1 MLERTKETE
10 SMTTLHNE
18 AWLLLARWKNSAWT
32 MLGIAFVSFA
42 AGTLISSHLTHLQEV
57 KAESNRVFE
66 LDIYH
71 AVPGKV
77 PALAERFRS
86 ASKLQTQHGLHVVGY
101 WIPQDSPAFV
111 DTFVYLIA
119 HDSQEDAEKNWH
131 AFHTDPAFQEY
142 VKSEQAE
149 KLIQGVDRTY
159 MLPTD
164 YSSMK

>member
-1 MLERTKETE
+1 
-10 SMTTLHNE
+10 MTTLRKK
-18 AWLLLARWKNSAWT
+18 ALLLFTRWKSSTWG
-32 MLGIAFVSFA
+32 MLCTAFVSFA

-57 KAESNRVFE
+57 KAQSRRVFE

-86 ASKLQTQHGLHVVGY
+86 ASKLQTQHGLNVVGY
-101 WIPQDSPAFV
+101 WIPQDGPAFAN
-111 DTFVYLIA
+111 TFVYLIA
-119 HDSQEDAEKNWH
+119 QDSQEDAEKNWH

-142 VKSEQAE
+142 VKSEQSE

>member
-1 MLERTKETE
+1 MLERAEETE
-10 SMTTLHNE
+10 SMTTLHKE
-18 AWLLLARWKNSAWT
+18 ALLPLTRWKNSAWT
-32 MLGIAFVSFA
+32 VLGTAFVSFA
-42 AGTLISSHLTHLQEV
+42 AGILISSHLTHLQEV
-57 KAESNRVFE
+57 KAESKRVFE

-86 ASKLQTQHGLHVVGY
+86 ASKLQTQHGLNVVGY
-101 WIPQDSPAFV
+101 WIPQDSPPFAN
-111 DTFVYLIA
+111 TFVYLIA

-131 AFHTDPAFQEY
+131 AFHIDPAFQEY
-142 VKSEQAE
+142 VKSEQSE
-149 KLIQGVDRTY
+149 KLIQGVDKTY

>member
-10 SMTTLHNE
+10 SMTNSHRE
-18 AWLLLARWKNSAWT
+18 ALLLLTRWRKSAWT
-32 MLGIAFVSFA
+32 ILGIALISFS
-42 AGTLISSHLTHLQEV
+42 AGTLISSRLTHLQEV
-57 KAESNRVFE
+57 KAERKRVFE

-86 ASKLQTQHGLHVVGY
+86 ASKLQAQHGLNVVGY
-101 WIPQDSPAFV
+101 WIPQDGPAFS

-119 HDSQEDAEKNWH
+119 HDSQEDAEKKWH
-131 AFHTDPAFQEY
+131 AFHADPAFQEY
-142 VKSEQAE
+142 VKSEQSE
-149 KLIQGVDRTY
+149 KLIQGVDKTY

>member
-1 MLERTKETE
+1 
-10 SMTTLHNE
+10 MTTLHNE
-18 AWLLLARWKNSAWT
+18 ALLLLARWKNSAWT

-42 AGTLISSHLTHLQEV
+42 AGTLISCHLTHLQDV
-57 KAESNRVFE
+57 KAEGKRVFE

-86 ASKLQTQHGLHVVGY
+86 ASKLQTEHGLNVVGY
-101 WIPQDSPAFV
+101 WIPQDSPTFAN
-111 DTFVYLIA
+111 TFVYLIA
-119 HDSQEDAEKNWH
+119 HDSQEDAERNWH
-131 AFHTDPAFQEY
+131 AFHADPAFQEY
-142 VKSEQAE
+142 VKSEQSE

-159 MLPTD
+159 MLPAD

>member
-1 MLERTKETE
+1 MTILHKKE
-10 SMTTLHNE
+10 
-18 AWLLLARWKNSAWT
+18 ALLPLTRRQNSAWT
-32 MLGIAFVSFA
+32 MLGTAFVSFA
-42 AGTLISSHLTHLQEV
+42 AGIFISSHLTHLQEV

-77 PALAERFRS
+77 PTLAERFRS
-86 ASKLQTQHGLHVVGY
+86 ASKLQTQHRLNVVGY
-101 WIPQDSPAFV
+101 WIPQDSPAFEN
-111 DTFVYLIA
+111 TFVYLIA
-119 HDSQEDAEKNWH
+119 HDSQEDAERNWH
-131 AFHTDPAFQEY
+131 AFHADPAFQEY
-142 VKSEQAE
+142 VKSEQSE

>member
-1 MLERTKETE
+1 MLERTNETE
-10 SMTTLHNE
+10 SMTTLLNE
-18 AWLLLARWKNSAWT
+18 ALLLLARWKNSAWT

-42 AGTLISSHLTHLQEV
+42 AGTLISSHSTHLQEI

-86 ASKLQTQHGLHVVGY
+86 ASRLQTQHGLHVVGY

-119 HDSQEDAEKNWH
+119 HDSKDDAEKNWQ

-142 VKSEQAE
+142 VKSEQSE

>member
-1 MLERTKETE
+1 MRERTKETQ
-10 SMTTLHNE
+10 SMTRFHRE
-18 AWLLLARWKNSAWT
+18 ALLLLARWRKSAWT
-32 MLGIAFVSFA
+32 MLGTAFVSFA
-42 AGTLISSHLTHLQEV
+42 AGSLISSHLTHLQEV

-86 ASKLQTQHGLHVVGY
+86 ASKLQTQHGLHGVGY

-119 HDSQEDAEKNWH
+119 HDSQEDAERNWH
-131 AFHTDPAFQEY
+131 AFHADPAFQEY
-142 VKSEQAE
+142 LKSEQSE

-164 YSSMK
+164 YSLLK

>member
-1 MLERTKETE
+1 
-10 SMTTLHNE
+10 MTTLHQE
-18 AWLLLARWKNSAWT
+18 ALLPLTRWKNSAWT
-32 MLGIAFVSFA
+32 MLCTAFVSFA

-101 WIPQDSPAFV
+101 WIPQDGPAFA

-119 HDSQEDAEKNWH
+119 HDSQEDAERNWH
-131 AFHTDPAFQEY
+131 AFHTDAAFQEY
-142 VKSEQAE
+142 VKSEQSE

-164 YSSMK
+164 YSTMK

>member
-1 MLERTKETE
+1 MLERAKEAE
-10 SMTTLHNE
+10 SVTALHNE
-18 AWLLLARWKNSAWT
+18 ASLLLARWKKSAWT

-42 AGTLISSHLTHLQEV
+42 AGTLISSHLPHLEDV
-57 KAESNRVFE
+57 KAESHRVFE

-142 VKSEQAE
+142 VKSEQTE

>member
-1 MLERTKETE
+1 MTILHKKE
-10 SMTTLHNE
+10 
-18 AWLLLARWKNSAWT
+18 ALLPLTRRQNSAWT
-32 MLGIAFVSFA
+32 MLGTAFVSFA
-42 AGTLISSHLTHLQEV
+42 AGIFISSHLTHLQEV
-57 KAESNRVFE
+57 KAEGKRIFE

-71 AVPGKV
+71 AVPGKA

-86 ASKLQTQHGLHVVGY
+86 ASKLQTEHGLNVVGY
-101 WIPQDSPAFV
+101 WIPQDSPAFANS
-111 DTFVYLIA
+111 FVYLVA

-142 VKSEQAE
+142 VKSEQSE